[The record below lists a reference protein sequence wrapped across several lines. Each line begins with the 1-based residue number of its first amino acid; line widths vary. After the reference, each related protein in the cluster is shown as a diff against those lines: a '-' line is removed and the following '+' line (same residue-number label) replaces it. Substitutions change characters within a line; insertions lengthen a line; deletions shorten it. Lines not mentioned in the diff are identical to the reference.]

1 MSDGLTPRPDSRKL
15 VTLLVP
21 AYNEQEVLPLFYKRV
36 REVIDPL
43 SDRYDFELLFVN
55 DGSSD
60 GTLGILKAL
69 RMADPRVCFL
79 DMSRN
84 YGKEIGMLAG
94 FDHASGD
101 CLVTLDADLQEPPEV
116 IPLMLAKWEE
126 GYDDVYGRR
135 RKRRQSFMKRTT
147 SRLYHR
153 LLAGMSGDVDFND
166 DAGDF
171 RLLDRKC
178 VDALSALRE
187 GQRYTKG
194 LYEVMG
200 FHKAPVDYD
209 VAERAA
215 GKSKWSV
222 GKLLSLAM
230 NGITSH
236 SVVPLRLASYLG
248 LCVSLSAF
256 VYLLVVLVKAI
267 GWGDDVAG
275 YPTIVS
281 LILFLGGFI
290 LLALGIIGEYLGRI
304 FMETKHRPLYF
315 LNSINGEAPAP
326 KLKKEV

>member
-326 KLKKEV
+326 KLKKEA